1 MNGSEEKLSASFN
14 WLNITQFLGALN
26 DNIFRL
32 LLIFFLIGTYG
43 TDKASNASAL
53 AGAVFVIP
61 FLLFTAFAGKLADR
75 FSKRNIVISVKAAE
89 VVVICAGFVAFILG
103 SPIIVCAVLF
113 LMCTQSAFFGP
124 SKYGIVPELVKSEQ
138 LSKAN
143 SFLEAFTYIAIVIG
157 TAVAPFVAEAA
168 GEQFY
173 LASILCVVVAVAGLF
188 CSFSIQWTEPAGGGK
203 KASVFFIKDIA
214 ASLYSIRKDKDL
226 VLAVIASAYF
236 MLLGGFMQMNLIPYG
251 IQSLG
256 FSEIRSGYL
265 FLIAALGIGAGA
277 YLAGKLSGRNVEVGI
292 VPLGA
297 VGLALC
303 SIGLAVMEGNRSAV
317 FTLIFLTGVSAGM
330 FIVPVHALIQLR
342 SPNKTRGQV
351 IAASGFLGW
360 VGVLLSAVILYVFAE
375 YFKMTAAQMFF
386 ILGLLTLILAVVSI
400 IMLPDFL
407 VRLIII
413 LVIRLCYR
421 VKVKGLENMPTAGG
435 VLLVSNH
442 VSWVDAFI
450 LGSTQQRRIR
460 FIIDR
465 DIYNY
470 FWVKPVCK
478 LMRAIPISAKEPPKK
493 IVASL
498 RQARSAIKEGY
509 IVCIFAEGAIT
520 RTGMLGEFKGG
531 FERIMKKSP
540 YTVIP
545 AYIGGAWGSIFSY
558 SSGKLLSSLPRKF
571 PYPVSIHFGQAMPAG
586 SSSLQIRQKVL
597 ELSCEYYND
606 LKSPYR
612 SLAYQFIKSARKYR
626 HRRCICDATGKHLS
640 YGKTLIT
647 TLAIGEE
654 LDKLTG
660 TEDKIGILLPPSV
673 AGVLVNLAATV
684 QGKVSVN
691 LSYVTSEQGRRTAI
705 EESGVKCVVSSR
717 KFLEKTEIK
726 DKLPGPVFI
735 EDIIDRI
742 KTGGKLKAY
751 LRARFM
757 PLSILARGCQRRN
770 DDVATIIFSSGSTG
784 TPKGVMLSHHN
795 LLSNIEALRMVVRLR
810 PNDDLCAVLPF
821 FHSFGFNCGLWLP
834 LTSGVSVN
842 YIANPLD
849 GKTVAK
855 SIRKNRST
863 ILFAAPTFLL
873 TYMRR
878 SEPDD
883 LVSLRLIASGAE
895 KLKESIADSF
905 EGKFGIRPLEGY
917 GATELS
923 PVISLNVPDAQVRG
937 IRQVGNKP
945 GSAGHPVPG
954 IAAKVVDPE
963 TNEPLEV
970 GQEGLLMVKG
980 PNVMIGYLNMPAKS
994 REVITDGWYDTG
1006 DIARIDEDGFITITD
1021 RLARFS
1027 KIGGEMV
1034 PHLGIEEVYIKALG
1048 IEEQVVAVIGVPDAK
1063 KGEELVVLYLDEAG
1077 NAKELKKIIE
1087 QSDVPNMWKPR
1098 KNNYIRIDS
1107 MPLLGSGKLDIMKLR
1122 KIAIAAK
1129 NDSSKWRGLFKR
1141 NT

>member
-1 MNGSEEKLSASFN
+1 MNGSEEKLSASFK
-14 WLNITQFLGALN
+14 WLNVTQFLGALN

-43 TDKASNASAL
+43 TDKASNVSAL

-75 FSKRNIVISVKAAE
+75 LSKRNIVIAVKAAE
-89 VVVICAGFVAFILG
+89 VVVMCAGCAAFVLG
-103 SPIIVCAVLF
+103 SPIVVCAVLF

-124 SKYGIVPELVKSEQ
+124 SKYGIVPELVKNEQ

-157 TAVAPFVAEAA
+157 TAVAPFIAEAA

-173 LASILCVVVAVAGLF
+173 LASILCIVVAAVGLL
-188 CSFSIQWTEPAGGGK
+188 CSFSIKRTEPAGGGE
-203 KASVFFIKDIA
+203 KASLFFIKDICI
-214 ASLYSIRKDKDL
+214 SLYSIRKDKDL
-226 VLAVIASAYF
+226 MLAVLASAYF

-256 FSEIRSGYL
+256 FSETQSGYL

-277 YLAGKLSGRNVEVGI
+277 YLAGKLSGRNVEFGI

-303 SIGLAVMEGNRSAV
+303 SIGLAVLGGNRYPV
-317 FTLIFLTGVSAGM
+317 FALIFLTGLSAGM

-360 VGVLLSAVILYVFAE
+360 VGVLLSAMILYVFAE
-375 YFKMTAAQMFF
+375 YLKMTASQMFF
-386 ILGLLTLILAVVSI
+386 ILGLLTLVLAVVSI

-407 VRLIII
+407 VRLLIL
-413 LVIRLCYR
+413 LVIRLLYR
-421 VKVKGLENMPTAGG
+421 IKVKGLENIPTTAG
-435 VLLVSNH
+435 VLLVCNH
-442 VSWVDAFI
+442 VSWVDGLL
-450 LGSTQQRRIR
+450 LGATQQRRIR

-465 DIYNY
+465 EIYNY
-470 FWVKPVCK
+470 KWIKPFCK
-478 LMRAIPISAKEPPKK
+478 LMRAIPISAQDPPKK

-498 RQARSAIKEGY
+498 KEARSAMEDGY

-531 FERIMKKSP
+531 FEKIMKKSP
-540 YTVIP
+540 YSVIP

-558 SSGKLLSSLPRKF
+558 SSGKLLSSLPKQF
-571 PYPVSIHFGQAMPAG
+571 PYPVSVYFGQAMPSG
-586 SSSLQIRQKVL
+586 SSSEQIRQKVL
-597 ELSCEYYND
+597 ELSCEYFND
-606 LKSPYR
+606 LKSPHR
-612 SLAYQFIKSARKYR
+612 SLAYQFIKSARKHR
-626 HRRCICDATGKHLS
+626 HKRCICDATEKGLN

-647 TLAIGEE
+647 ALAIGEE

-673 AGVLVNLAATV
+673 AGALVNLAVTL

-691 LSYVTSEQGRRTAI
+691 LSYITSEQARETAI
-705 EESGVKCVVSSR
+705 EESGIKCVVSSR

-726 DKLPGPVFI
+726 DKLPGLVFI
-735 EDIIDRI
+735 EDIIERI
-742 KTGGKLKAY
+742 NWRGKLKAY
-751 LRARFM
+751 LKARFM
-757 PLSILARGCQRRN
+757 PLSMMVNGCQRCN
-770 DDVATIIFSSGSTG
+770 DDLATIIFSSGSTG
-784 TPKGVMLSHHN
+784 KPKGVMLSHHN
-795 LLSNIEALRMVVRLR
+795 LISNIESLRMIVRLR
-810 PNDDLCAVLPF
+810 PGDDLCAVLPF

-842 YIANPLD
+842 YIVNPLD
-849 GKTVAK
+849 GKTVAE
-855 SIRKNRST
+855 SIRENRST

-873 TYMRR
+873 TYIRR
-878 SEPDD
+878 SEPED
-883 LVSLRLIASGAE
+883 LVSLRLVASGAE

-905 EGKFGIRPLEGY
+905 EAKFGIRPLEGY

-923 PVISLNVPDAQVRG
+923 PVISLNVPDAEVRG
-937 IRQVGNKP
+937 IRQAGNKP

-954 IAAKVVDPE
+954 VAAKVVDPE
-963 TNEPLEV
+963 TNAPAGV
-970 GQEGLLMVKG
+970 GEEGLLMVKG

-994 REVITDGWYDTG
+994 REVIVDGWYNTG

-1034 PHLGIEEVYIKALG
+1034 PHLGIEQVYIEALG
-1048 IEEQVVAVIGVPDAK
+1048 TSEHVLVVIGVPDPK
-1063 KGEELVVLYLDEAG
+1063 KGEELVVLYLDKAG
-1077 NAKELKKIIE
+1077 SAEKLHQIIVE
-1087 QSDVPNMWKPR
+1087 SEVPNMWKPR
-1098 KNNYIRIDS
+1098 RNNYIRVDS

-1122 KIAIAAK
+1122 KIALAAK
-1129 NDSSKWRGLFKR
+1129 SGP
-1141 NT
+1141 TE